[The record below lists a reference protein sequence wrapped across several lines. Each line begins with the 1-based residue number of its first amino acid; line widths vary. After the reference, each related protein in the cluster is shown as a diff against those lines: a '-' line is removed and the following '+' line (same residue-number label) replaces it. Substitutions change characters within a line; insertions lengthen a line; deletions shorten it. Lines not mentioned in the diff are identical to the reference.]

1 MIIFCILCCV
11 LLFNMN
17 FEILDISGDVGIR
30 AYGQSCEEVFVNAG
44 IGMYSLITDIEKVDE
59 KQAIDIDARGDSL
72 EGLLVSY
79 LNELI
84 FQFDTYG
91 FIGKR
96 IEIIAFNNQ
105 SSAFVKVRVYGEE
118 FDPDRHERRLLVK
131 AATYHNI
138 KVEKIND
145 KWEIEVVFDI

>member
-1 MIIFCILCCV
+1 
-11 LLFNMN
+11 MN

>member
-1 MIIFCILCCV
+1 MK
-11 LLFNMN
+11 

-30 AYGQSCEEVFVNAG
+30 AYGQNCEEAFANAG
-44 IGMYSLITDIEKVDE
+44 IGMYNLITDIEKIAE
-59 KQAIDIDARGDSL
+59 KQAIDIEARGDSL
-72 EGLLVSY
+72 EGLLVPY

-84 FQFDTYG
+84 FQFDTHG
-91 FIGKR
+91 FIGRK
-96 IEIIAFNNQ
+96 IDVQSFNDN
-105 SSAFVKVRVYGEE
+105 FIKVKVYGEE

>member
-1 MIIFCILCCV
+1 MV
-11 LLFNMN
+11 LFNMQ

-30 AYGQSCEEVFVNAG
+30 AYGQNCEEAFINAG

-59 KQAIDIDARGDSL
+59 KQTVDIETKGDSL
-72 EGLLVSY
+72 DGLLVSY

-96 IEIIAFNNQ
+96 IEIITFSNQ
-105 SSAFVKVRVYGEE
+105 PSAFIKVRIYGEE
-118 FDPDRHERRLLVK
+118 FDSDRHERRLLVK

-138 KVEKIND
+138 KVEKINN

>member
-1 MIIFCILCCV
+1 MV
-11 LLFNMN
+11 LFSMK
-17 FEILDISGDVGIR
+17 FEVMDISGDVGIR
-30 AYGQSCEEVFVNAG
+30 AYGKSCEEAFVNAG
-44 IGMYSLITDIEKVDE
+44 IGMYSLITDIEGIDE
-59 KQAIDIDARGDSL
+59 KQAVDIEAKSDSL

-96 IEIIAFNNQ
+96 IEIIAFSHQ
-105 SSAFVKVRVYGEE
+105 PSAFMKVKVYSEE
-118 FDPDRHERRLLVK
+118 FDADRHERRLLVK